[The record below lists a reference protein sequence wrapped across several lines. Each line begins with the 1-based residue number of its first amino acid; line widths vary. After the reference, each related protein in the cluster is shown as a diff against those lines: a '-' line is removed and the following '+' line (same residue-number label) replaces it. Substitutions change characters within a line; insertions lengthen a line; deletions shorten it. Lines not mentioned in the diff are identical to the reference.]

1 MSNNKKKDE
10 NKDEKEDKKFSRR
23 DLVKGLGAAYG
34 LSLIKGRM
42 VSQIVEG
49 FVSSAQADTGL
60 LPNFRYINFYTPGG
74 IPRWY
79 FDLPLIPNGNDQFLL
94 NKQVI
99 TSLSIGPDALLKG
112 VYAHTKMGNKFYL
125 PKIWSYPIP
134 LSNGGVGTLNEL
146 ANSALFL
153 RGVDQGIDGHEFNT
167 TRQNTPIPGG
177 MTYTGLFAD
186 SGENP
191 IPAARANSNFEHRSA
206 KNKASIDF
214 NYRADLKVLS
224 NSFNSFKTANPKS
237 FGSLTLA
244 QRTIEAAVKSIQ
256 KTQGANSPY
265 MTAIKENRDNAI
277 KLLNSSFD
285 TIDADYSVIYTKYV
299 SLISASLRMVLPGV
313 TDIPVNAISR
323 DPRFNIL
330 VSDFNPG
337 VQSSETTGD
346 IRTGFQNI
354 MVSPLAEY
362 LIVKNLSSSVVASL
376 GFFSNFNIQNYYS
389 FDGTTQTYKNLVSTP
404 LFKTLGSDVHS
415 TGTFPALI
423 MFTRHYHAYATC
435 LHELMTVLKS
445 KNLYDKTLI
454 QTTTEFN
461 RIPRNDGSGSDHGFN
476 GSATSLF
483 TGRIKEPIVVGNIL
497 VNGSS
502 RGTWGEG
509 APSSALGQQK
519 VNLGNVVSTI
529 CSIFELP
536 TPAPN
541 NPSLVIL
548 DSAKIVTPVSKP
560 LNIA

>member
-1 MSNNKKKDE
+1 MSKN
-10 NKDEKEDKKFSRR
+10 DKISRR
-23 DLVKGLGAAYG
+23 DLVKGLGATYG
-34 LSLIKGRM
+34 LSLIKGM
-42 VSQIVEG
+42 LVNQIING
-49 FVSSAQADTGL
+49 FVSSAQAATGL

-79 FDLPLIPNGNDQFLL
+79 FDLPLKPNGNDNFIQ

-99 TSLSIGPDALLKG
+99 TSLSLGNDGLLKG
-112 VYAHTKMGNKFYL
+112 EYAHTKMGSKFYL
-125 PKIWSYPIP
+125 PKLWSYSIP

-153 RGVDQGIDGHEFNT
+153 RGVDQAIDGHEFNT
-167 TRQNTPIPGG
+167 TKQNTPIPGG
-177 MTYTGLFAD
+177 MSYSGLFAD

-191 IPAARANSNFEHRSA
+191 IPAARANSIFEHRSA
-206 KNKASIDF
+206 KNKAIIDF
-214 NYRADLKVLS
+214 NYRSDFKALS

-237 FGSLTLA
+237 FGSLTFA

-265 MTAIKENRDNAI
+265 MSAVKENRDNAI

-285 TIDADYSVIYTKYV
+285 TIDADYTEIYTKYA
-299 SLISASLRMVLPGV
+299 SLISASLQMVLPGV

-323 DPRFNIL
+323 DPRFN
-330 VSDFNPG
+330 VSVPDFGPG

-354 MVSPLAEY
+354 MVSPHFAHAFALAEY

-376 GFFSNFNIQNYYS
+376 GFFSNFNVQNYYS

-404 LFKTLGSDVHS
+404 LLKTLNSDVHS

-423 MFTRHYHAYATC
+423 MFARHYHAYAAC
-435 LHELMTVLKS
+435 LNELMKVLKTQ
-445 KNLYDKTLI
+445 NLYDKTLI

-476 GSATSLF
+476 GCATSFF

-497 VNGSS
+497 VGSA

-509 APSSALGQQK
+509 ASSSALSGQN
-519 VNLGNVVSTI
+519 VNLGNVASTI

-536 TPAPN
+536 SPASN
-541 NPSLVIL
+541 NPSLVNL
-548 DSAKIVTPVSKP
+548 DNKTKTVTAVSKP
-560 LNIA
+560 SNV